1 MMRST
6 KLLGLAILLGVA
18 IAVPGVSFA
27 QGAAAIMQ
35 VYIMDVGD
43 NLDAFLAE
51 AKNNEKI
58 FARLG
63 INAKRTYR
71 QATLAGP
78 SSGMIALTIDYAD
91 LKSLAIAQEKLEK
104 DAEWQKYVDKFTAAG
119 IIIESNGVGPVVL
132 ATLTNVTANGNGVV
146 DGCFETVG

>member
-58 FARLG
+58 FTRLG

-71 QATLAGP
+71 RATLAGAN
-78 SSGMIALTIDYAD
+78 SGQIALTIDYPD
-91 LKSLAIAQEKLEK
+91 LKSLAVAQEKLEK
-104 DAEWQKYVDKFTAAG
+104 DAEWQKYVDKFNAAG
-119 IIIESNGVGPVVL
+119 IVVESNSIWIDITP
-132 ATLTNVTANGNGVV
+132 
-146 DGCFETVG
+146 